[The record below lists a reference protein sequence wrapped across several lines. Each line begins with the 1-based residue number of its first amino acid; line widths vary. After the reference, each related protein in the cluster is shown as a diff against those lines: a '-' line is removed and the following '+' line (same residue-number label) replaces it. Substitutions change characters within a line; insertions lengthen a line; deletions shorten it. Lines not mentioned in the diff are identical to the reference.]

1 MDARTA
7 QRLDKIR
14 SLQTLTLTH
23 RGRKTDKPYDVVIWF
38 LVDGERMFLATSG
51 KNRNW
56 VRNVIAKPNVTLN
69 AGGEIFN
76 ATVEPITDE
85 AQREHVARLIQAK
98 YWYVLPIIL
107 AGRVLQSFG
116 IIKDNSAAFEVKL
129 ESPK

>member
-14 SLQTLTLTH
+14 ALQTLTLTH
-23 RGRKTDKPYDVVIWF
+23 HGRKTGKPYDVVIWF
-38 LVDGERMFLATSG
+38 VVDGERMFLATSNQ
-51 KNRNW
+51 NRNW

-76 ATVEPITDE
+76 GRVEEITDA
-85 AQREHVARLIQAK
+85 AQREQVARLIQSK

-107 AGRVLQSFG
+107 FGRMLQSFG
-116 IIKDNSAAFEVKL
+116 IIKDNTATFELKF
-129 ESPK
+129 ETPA